1 MSGAGL
7 EADASVCYRHPDRT
21 SWTLCERCGRTICP
35 ECQILTPQ
43 GVRCPTCIEEL
54 GGSVQWAPAA
64 GPRPEPKKQKRV
76 RARSTTALDD
86 RPGWQRALI
95 EMVRPG
101 GSTPLISWALVGVS
115 LVTWLVGIFTV
126 LPFTWLAVGTGA
138 GWQAWRYATYPITS
152 VPIYSALNVIS
163 FLLNI
168 VFFLLSA
175 PGAERQYGRAR
186 FAAIVVSAGL
196 AGGAI
201 SGLIG
206 GVAFGLFGI
215 LFGIFGSFLI
225 SVWPSP
231 QARTRLLIMIG
242 VYVLI
247 TLVLSAAL
255 IGEVIGGLIGGTG
268 AGYLVQRFADSEAGT
283 KRARRIIVG
292 SLAGLVVLAVV
303 VSVLRSLG

>member
-1 MSGAGL
+1 MSGVGA

-64 GPRPEPKKQKRV
+64 GPRPQPAKKKRV
-76 RARSTTALDD
+76 RARRTMALDD
-86 RPGWQRALI
+86 RPGWQRVLI
-95 EMVRPG
+95 EMLRPG
-101 GSTPLISWALVGVS
+101 GSTPVVSWTLVGLS
-115 LVTWLVGIFTV
+115 LVTWVVGIFTTV
-126 LPFTWLAVGTGA
+126 PFAWLAVGTGP
-138 GWQAWRYATYPITS
+138 GWQAWRFATYPITS
-152 VPIYSALNVIS
+152 VPAYNALNVLS

-168 VFFLLSA
+168 AFFLLSA

-186 FAAIVVSAGL
+186 FVAIVVSAGL

-206 GVAFGLFGI
+206 GVAIGLFGI

-225 SVWPSP
+225 AVWSSP
-231 QARTRLLIMIG
+231 PARTRLLIMIG
-242 VYVLI
+242 AYVLI
-247 TLVLSAAL
+247 TLVFSTAL
-255 IGEVIGGLIGGTG
+255 IGEVIGGLLGGTG
-268 AGYLVQRFADSEAGT
+268 AGYLLHRFADSEAGT
-283 KRARRIIVG
+283 KRARAIIAG
-292 SLAGLVVLAVV
+292 SLAGLVLLAIV
-303 VSVLRSLG
+303 VSVVRGLG